1 MLVWAAMSQP
11 ATRDH
16 IGPGRGPTDWRCPTL
31 TPILADLVTMQWQG
45 SPRACS
51 ALMDA
56 LDQMATVQIG
66 SLIDVQPTGLDG
78 QQRTCSA
85 LIRISSTDDEI

>member
-1 MLVWAAMSQP
+1 
-11 ATRDH
+11 
-16 IGPGRGPTDWRCPTL
+16 
-31 TPILADLVTMQWQG
+31 MQWQG

-56 LDQMATVQIG
+56 LDQMAAVQIG
-66 SLIDVQPTGLDG
+66 RLIDVQPQGHDG

-85 LIRISSTDDEI
+85 LIRISSPDDEL

>member
-1 MLVWAAMSQP
+1 
-11 ATRDH
+11 
-16 IGPGRGPTDWRCPTL
+16 
-31 TPILADLVTMQWQG
+31 MQWQG

-56 LDQMATVQIG
+56 LDQMAAVQIG

-85 LIRISSTDDEI
+85 LIRISSADDEL

>member
-1 MLVWAAMSQP
+1 
-11 ATRDH
+11 
-16 IGPGRGPTDWRCPTL
+16 
-31 TPILADLVTMQWQG
+31 MQWQG

-51 ALMDA
+51 ALMA
-56 LDQMATVQIG
+56 AVQIG

-85 LIRISSTDDEI
+85 LIRISSPDDEL